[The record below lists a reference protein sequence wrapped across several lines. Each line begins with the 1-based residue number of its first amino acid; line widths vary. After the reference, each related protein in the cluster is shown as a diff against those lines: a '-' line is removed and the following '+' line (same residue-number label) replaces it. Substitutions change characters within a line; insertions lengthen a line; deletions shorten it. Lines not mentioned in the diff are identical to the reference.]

1 MVRRN
6 YKAQILFHRKR
17 PILTIIPVFDHFN
30 LNALTLR
37 LQCNVMKNWI
47 SVLVLFI
54 GMTQVF
60 GQQRLEQKNRELYE
74 LRQRENQLLK
84 EIEELKLEACL
95 NMMQMVGYPQADRE
109 VEIVE
114 HAAMVIGF
122 DCEYKMASWVFHV
135 LTPDVSFGNV
145 TRTNDFRPDELMTC
159 GSAVEADFFM
169 RKEKPDGTFGYDGFG
184 FDRGHLAPSA
194 DFRWSA
200 TALSESY
207 YYTNMS
213 PQRPEFNRESWAEL
227 EGLLRRIV
235 DQEKKT
241 FYVITGPVLRADLP
255 QVPRSVN
262 GLSIPELHYKIIV
275 DVSEDQPR
283 GMAFLMP
290 NRKAD
295 QRLSNYVVSID
306 SVERLTG
313 LNFFPLLS
321 KEMEELIEGKADFAA
336 WQTQA
341 KEGDVEPFKATE
353 LPKGH
358 FNTEQARLKVGQT
371 VTIVGKVVST
381 KFLDKSQATF
391 LNLDQSFPNQLFTVI
406 IWKDGRRNFSYRPEV
421 ELDGIYIAVTGK
433 VELDKNGVPGIT
445 VTKETQIVV
454 WE

>member
-1 MVRRN
+1 
-6 YKAQILFHRKR
+6 
-17 PILTIIPVFDHFN
+17 
-30 LNALTLR
+30 
-37 LQCNVMKNWI
+37 MKNWI

-54 GMTQVF
+54 GLTHVF
-60 GQQRLEQKNRELYE
+60 GQELLEQKNLELSE
-74 LRQRENQLLK
+74 LRLREKQLLK
-84 EIEELKLEACL
+84 EIEELKLKACL
-95 NMMQMVGYPQADRE
+95 NMMQVVGYPQAEKELE
-109 VEIVE
+109 VVE

-145 TRTNDFRPDELMTC
+145 TRTDDFRQDDRLSCE
-159 GSAVEADFFM
+159 SAVEGDYFN
-169 RKEKPDGTFGYDGFG
+169 RIEKPNGTFGYDPFG

-207 YYTNMS
+207 YYSNMS
-213 PQRPEFNRESWAEL
+213 PQRPEFNQDSWAEL
-227 EGLLRRIV
+227 ESLLRRIV
-235 DQEKKT
+235 DLEKKT
-241 FYVITGPVLRADLP
+241 FYIITGPVLRPDLT

-262 GLSIPELHYKIIV
+262 GLKIPELHYKIIV
-275 DVSEDQPR
+275 DVSADQPR
-283 GMAFLMP
+283 GMAFIMP
-290 NRKAD
+290 NKKAD

-306 SVERLTG
+306 SLERLTG

-321 KEMEELIEGKADFAA
+321 KEMEELIEGKADFEA
-336 WQTQA
+336 WKTQA

-358 FNTEQARLKVGQT
+358 FNTEQARMKVGQT

-381 KFLDKSQATF
+381 KYLDKSQATF
-391 LNLDQSFPNQLFTVI
+391 LNLDQSFPNQMFTVI
-406 IWKDGRRNFSYRPEV
+406 IWKDGRRNFSYQPEV
-421 ELDGIYIAVTGK
+421 ELDGKYIAVTGK

-445 VTKETQIVV
+445 VTKESQIEV

>member
-1 MVRRN
+1 M
-6 YKAQILFHRKR
+6 KIWITILLLFVG
-17 PILTIIPVFDHFN
+17 LTHI
-30 LNALTLR
+30 
-37 LQCNVMKNWI
+37 
-47 SVLVLFI
+47 
-54 GMTQVF
+54 F
-60 GQQRLEQKNRELYE
+60 GQQGLEEKNRELFE
-74 LRQRENQLLK
+74 LKKREKQLLQ
-84 EIEELKLEACL
+84 EIEELKLKACL
-95 NMMQMVGYPQADRE
+95 NIMQVVGYPQAQRE
-109 VEIVE
+109 LEVVE
-114 HAAMVIGF
+114 HSAMVIGF

-145 TRTNDFRPDELMTC
+145 TRTNDFRQDERLTC
-159 GSAVEADFFM
+159 ESAVEVDYFLK
-169 RKEKPDGTFGYDGFG
+169 KEKPDGTYAYDGFG
-184 FDRGHLAPSA
+184 YDRGHLAPSA

-200 TALSESY
+200 TALSESFY
-207 YYTNMS
+207 YSNMS

-241 FYVITGPVLRADLP
+241 FYIITGPVLRTDLP
-255 QVPRSVN
+255 QVPRSLH
-262 GLSIPELHYKIIV
+262 GIKIPELHYKIIV

-290 NRKAD
+290 NNKAD

-321 KEMEELIEGKADFAA
+321 AEMEELIESKADFNA
-336 WQTQA
+336 WKTQS
-341 KEGDVEPFKATE
+341 KDGDVEPIKATD

-358 FNTEQARLKVGQT
+358 FNTEQARLMVGQT

-381 KFLDKSQATF
+381 KYLDKSQATF
-391 LNLDQSFPNQLFTVI
+391 LNLDQSFPNQIFTVI
-406 IWKDGRRNFSYRPEV
+406 IWKDGRRNFSYPPEV
-421 ELDGIYIAVTGK
+421 ELEGKYIEVTGK

-445 VTKETQIVV
+445 VTKEGQIEV

>member
-1 MVRRN
+1 
-6 YKAQILFHRKR
+6 
-17 PILTIIPVFDHFN
+17 
-30 LNALTLR
+30 
-37 LQCNVMKNWI
+37 MKNLI
-47 SVLVLFI
+47 SLLMLFV
-54 GMTQVF
+54 GLTYAL
-60 GQQRLEQKNRELYE
+60 GQQGLEQKNRELYE
-74 LRQRENQLLK
+74 LREREKQLLK
-84 EIEELKLEACL
+84 EIEELKLKECL
-95 NMMQMVGYPQADRE
+95 NLMQAVGYPKAEKKLEE
-109 VEIVE
+109 VE
-114 HAAMVIGF
+114 HSAMVIGF
-122 DCEYKMASWVFHV
+122 DCDYKMASWVFHV

-145 TRTNDFRPDELMTC
+145 TRTNDFRQDEQVTC
-159 GSAVEADFFM
+159 GSAVESDYFI
-169 RKEKPDGTFGYDGFG
+169 RIEKPDGTLGYDGFG

-207 YYTNMS
+207 YYSNMS

-241 FYVITGPVLRADLP
+241 FYIITGPVLRDDLP
-255 QVPRSVN
+255 KVPRSVN
-262 GLSIPELHYKIIV
+262 GLKIPELHYKIIV

-290 NRKAD
+290 NTKAD

-321 KEMEELIEGKADFAA
+321 SEMEALIESKADFNA
-336 WQTQA
+336 WQTQT
-341 KEGDVEPFKATE
+341 KGGDVEPIKATD
-353 LPKGH
+353 LPKAH

-406 IWKDGRRNFSYRPEV
+406 IWKDGRRNFSYQPEV
-421 ELDGIYIAVTGK
+421 ELDGKYIAVTGK

-445 VTKETQIVV
+445 VMKEKQIEV